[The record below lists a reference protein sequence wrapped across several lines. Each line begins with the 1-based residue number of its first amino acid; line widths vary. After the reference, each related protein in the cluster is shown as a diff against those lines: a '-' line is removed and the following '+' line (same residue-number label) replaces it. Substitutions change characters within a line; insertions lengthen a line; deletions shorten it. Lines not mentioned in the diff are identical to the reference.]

1 MSALTVCLTF
11 DFDGMAGWIGSDRTN
26 NPSMISRGAFAA
38 VAVPR
43 VLRVLRQA
51 GVPASFAVPGH
62 TALAF
67 PDLVAQVR
75 EDGHE
80 LVHHGWGHEN
90 PAEFDEA
97 GERRIIENGIR
108 AIEKAA
114 GVRPFGYRSPAWDLS
129 PKTLDLLS
137 EYGFLYDS
145 SCMAHDYRA
154 YYLRTGD
161 RWSREEP
168 YQFGPLTELVEL
180 PVYWGLDDYPYFEYS
195 FGSGGGLREPEAVER
210 QWIAEFEHALAH
222 EPGGIFM
229 LTFHPEFIGR
239 GARIH
244 LLERLITRFKQS
256 PGIRFSTMGDYARAW
271 KAANPL
277 EPWAKAN
284 PHFAGATAIKL

>member
-1 MSALTVCLTF
+1 MHKLTICLTF
-11 DFDGMAGWIGSDRTN
+11 DFDGMAGWIGSDKTN
-26 NPSMISRGAFAA
+26 NPSMISRGSFAA

-62 TALAF
+62 TVLTF
-67 PDLVAQVR
+67 PDLVKAIHG
-75 EDGHE
+75 DGHE

-97 GERRIIENGIR
+97 GERVIIERGLAAFDR
-108 AIEKAA
+108 AV

-129 PKTLDLLS
+129 PRTLDLLA

-145 SCMAHDYRA
+145 SCMGHDYRA

-161 RWSREEP
+161 SWSREEP
-168 YQFGPLTELVEL
+168 YVFGRLTELVEL
-180 PVYWGLDDYPYFEYS
+180 PVYWGLDDYPYFEYT
-195 FGSGGGLREPEAVER
+195 FTGGGGLRDPADVER
-210 QWIAEFEHALAH
+210 IWMAEFEHALAH

-244 LLERLITRFKQS
+244 LLERLIARFGQES
-256 PGIRFSTMGDYARAW
+256 GIAFSTMGDYARAW
-271 KAANPL
+271 KADNPL
-277 EPWAKAN
+277 AEWAKLN
-284 PHFAGATAIKL
+284 PHFAGAMALKS

>member
-1 MSALTVCLTF
+1 MGKLTVCLTF
-11 DFDGMAGWIGSDRTN
+11 DFDGMAGWIGSDGTN
-26 NPSMISRGAFAA
+26 NPSMISRGSFAV

-43 VLRVLRQA
+43 VLRVLRLA

-67 PDLVAQVR
+67 PDLVAGIHA
-75 EDGHE
+75 DGHE

-90 PAEFDEA
+90 PARFDEA
-97 GERRIIENGIR
+97 GERRIIERGIA
-108 AIEKAA
+108 AIERAA
-114 GVRPFGYRSPAWDLS
+114 GVRPVGYRSPAWDLS
-129 PKTLDLLS
+129 PRTLDLLR
-137 EYGFLYDS
+137 EYGFLFDS

-161 RWSREEP
+161 RWSRDEP
-168 YQFGPLTELVEL
+168 YEFGPLTELVEL
-180 PVYWGLDDYPYFEYS
+180 PVYWGLDDYPFFEYS
-195 FGSGGGLREPEAVER
+195 FGSGGGLREPEVVLR
-210 QWIAEFEHALAH
+210 QWIAEFEHALAY

-244 LLERLITRFKQS
+244 LLERLIERFQAAS
-256 PGIRFSTMGDYARAW
+256 GVELSTMGAYARAW

-277 EPWAKAN
+277 ADWAKAN
-284 PHFAGATAIKL
+284 PHFAGATAIRL